1 MYVSLGFLVH
11 EKTIVLIIKGF
22 FTALDT
28 KEFRV
33 PRNSVLCKLE
43 DVAIMSWRR
52 AT

>member
-1 MYVSLGFLVH
+1 MNVSLVSGSL
-11 EKTIVLIIKGF
+11 KPLCKSQGF

-28 KEFRV
+28 KEFRE
-33 PRNSVLCKLE
+33 PRNSVLFKLE